1 MSAVAVESKS
11 DNLPPGVRFDDELVR
26 EANKS
31 DKAGT
36 LTHRIM
42 MLVAYKSYA
51 QATTELTEHIKLR
64 AENFMALYLASHRYV
79 LRCQTLVTAI
89 EKKRGI
95 PNLELQ
101 SASKQQEIFDLIK
114 EYFKELRMQLKGIE
128 NIERTLIIE
137 DVRSTVWAVRT
148 LFYCIIAVMVV
159 GFMLDISTGSL
170 ATVINVARDYMS
182 QFCGW
187 LLDFFF
193 KN

>member
-1 MSAVAVESKS
+1 MSAAVAENKPE
-11 DNLPPGVRFDDELVR
+11 NLPPSVRFDDELVR

-42 MLVAYKSYA
+42 MLVAYKSYT
-51 QATTELTEHIKLR
+51 QATSELTEHIKLR
-64 AENFMALYLASHRYV
+64 AQNFVALYLASHRYA

-89 EKKRGI
+89 EKKRSI

-101 SASKQQEIFDLIK
+101 SASKQQEVYDLIK

-128 NIERTLIIE
+128 NIERALIVE

-148 LFYCIIAVMVV
+148 LFYCIIAVLSV

-170 ATVINVARDYMS
+170 DTVLNVGRDYMA
-182 QFCGW
+182 QFCDWILG
-187 LLDFFF
+187 FFF
-193 KN
+193 